1 MIMNANDANDRKQ
14 MPMNASEC
22 QECQFKSMNVNTA
35 KTIVDINNT
44 SHDSERK
51 EIELSFKTLFSVLDH
66 MIIMKVMFRLFCLLY

>member
-35 KTIVDINNT
+35 RTIVDMIQ
-44 SHDSERK
+44 K
-51 EIELSFKTLFSVLDH
+51 EK
-66 MIIMKVMFRLFCLLY
+66 KQN